1 MPEYWKMHIQMNIHW
16 NMKKEIDV
24 AMQQIPNQRIN
35 AHTICKSFFCSNLKR
50 YFEKMI
56 KSKSVSNFDWMH
68 YKISWRDIAIG
79 I

>member
-35 AHTICKSFFCSNLKR
+35 THNICKSFCCSNLKR
-50 YFEKMI
+50 LRKNDKILKCI
-56 KSKSVSNFDWMH
+56 KFWLNAL
-68 YKISWRDIAIG
+68 YN
-79 I
+79 